1 MKHFN
6 YLLLAASLLI
16 AGNNTEAAEGITT
29 LDLTK
34 PLNPEQLNFDEDGAW
49 DGVYKG
55 EDGVQEY
62 FEAQIFIM
70 SHTASYGGTVWD
82 GFAPCK
88 STVMTDNASYV
99 VGCMAGGG
107 IALDDSGDVTT
118 DDNGNVGI
126 DATVPYL
133 VGYYNTM
140 GTDLPSCQIFFND
153 GLQHE
158 VVGVYVTNF
167 PTAFY
172 NCLYGNGYTSPFVNG
187 DKFTLTIHGVAADQT
202 EKTVEVDLVKYDGD
216 MFQAIRSWKYVDL
229 SSLGAVESIYFTM
242 SSTDAGEWGMNT
254 TAMFCLD
261 KLMVKTEG
269 MASMSNAE
277 MSAEAIT
284 YDRATATVTLPQST
298 FAIIYNAAGQKVM
311 ATESQ
316 RISVAGLEKGI
327 YFVKTATRSLRFI
340 K

>member
-6 YLLLAASLLI
+6 CLLLAASLLV
-16 AGNNTEAAEGITT
+16 AGNNAIAAEGITT

-34 PLNPEQLNFDEDGAW
+34 PLNPEQLNFGEDGAW

-55 EDGVQEY
+55 EDGVQDY

-70 SHTASYGGTVWD
+70 SHTTSYGGTVWD
-82 GFAPCK
+82 GFAPCT
-88 STVMTDNASYV
+88 STVMADRASYV
-99 VGCMAGGG
+99 AGCMAGGG
-107 IALDDSGDVTT
+107 IALDVNGDVAT
-118 DDNGNVGI
+118 DDNGNVVI
-126 DATVPYL
+126 DAKTPYL

-140 GTDLPSCQIFFND
+140 ETDLPSCQIFFND
-153 GLQHE
+153 GMSHE
-158 VVGVYVTNF
+158 VVGMYVTNF

-172 NCLYGNGYTSPFVNG
+172 NCLYGNGYARPFVNG

-202 EKTVEVDLVKYDGD
+202 EKTVDVDLVKYEDD
-216 MFQAIRSWKYVDL
+216 MFQAVRGWKYVDL
-229 SSLGAVESIYFTM
+229 SSLGAVESVYFTM

-261 KLMVKTEG
+261 KLMVKSDGIASVGNAG
-269 MASMSNAE
+269 MVGD
-277 MSAEAIT
+277 AIT
-284 YDRATATVTLPQST
+284 YDRAAAAVVLPQST

-311 ATESQ
+311 AAEGQ
-316 RISVAGLEKGI
+316 RILVAGLDNGI
-327 YFVKTATRSLRFI
+327 YFVKTATGTLRFI